1 MLLIS
6 SDDIPRALS
15 LLCTMQVASVAVCV
29 WNSAGYD
36 ILKST
41 FSDVRTIWALELEW
55 AALEEHVVEAPHLGR
70 QHQGQAQLA
79 ALDEVG

>member
-6 SDDIPRALS
+6 SDDIPRALR
-15 LLCTMQVASVAVCV
+15 LLCTMQVASAAVCV

-55 AALEEHVVEAPHLGR
+55 AALEGHVVEAPHLGR
-70 QHQGQAQLA
+70 QHQG
-79 ALDEVG
+79 